1 MTQQLRYHTLV
12 NNIGKIYASESNVR
26 TPLLQKGLDEIV
38 GAIKPAEP
46 ADWKRVKADSE
57 KLLHVW
63 NVKEDSTA
71 SAAVVKMLTDMLN
84 ELSTTSLNHRPFEVP
99 DRISHI
105 HSSWGFDLPNES
117 DDDGPLVTVSKLAN
131 PIEVKIEEIAP
142 ATKAVAVAVAAATTT
157 KSVIIE
163 SKEEC
168 KSIDGDAEE
177 EEEVEEVEVEVEEG
191 EVLEPQE
198 EVEEEEPA
206 EEEEGLEVE
215 EYISRGRKYWLDS
228 KSQKLYANLE
238 GDEVGD
244 EIGALV
250 NGKPVFLAK

>member
-12 NNIGKIYASESNVR
+12 NNIGKIYASESSVR

-84 ELSTTSLNHRPFEVP
+84 ELSTTSLNHRPFEMP

-105 HSSWGFDLPNES
+105 HSAWGFDLPNES

-131 PIEVKIEEIAP
+131 PMEVKIEEIARVEP
-142 ATKAVAVAVAAATTT
+142 TKSVAAPVTT

-168 KSIDGDAEE
+168 KSIEGDA
-177 EEEVEEVEVEVEEG
+177 EEEVEEVEEEEQQEENEG
-191 EVLEPQE
+191 EVLEP
-198 EVEEEEPA
+198 EEEPA
-206 EEEEGLEVE
+206 EEVVEEGLEVE

-238 GDEVGD
+238 GDDVGD

>member
-12 NNIGKIYASESNVR
+12 NNIGKIYASESSVR

-84 ELSTTSLNHRPFEVP
+84 ELSTTSLNHRPFEMP

-105 HSSWGFDLPNES
+105 HSAWGFDLPNES

-131 PIEVKIEEIAP
+131 PMEVKIEEIARVEP
-142 ATKAVAVAVAAATTT
+142 T
-157 KSVIIE
+157 KSV
-163 SKEEC
+163 
-168 KSIDGDAEE
+168 A
-177 EEEVEEVEVEVEEG
+177 VP
-191 EVLEPQE
+191 VLSLIHISEPTR
-198 EVEEEEPA
+198 P
-206 EEEEGLEVE
+206 
-215 EYISRGRKYWLDS
+215 Y
-228 KSQKLYANLE
+228 
-238 GDEVGD
+238 
-244 EIGALV
+244 
-250 NGKPVFLAK
+250 

>member
-12 NNIGKIYASESNVR
+12 NNIGKIYASESSVR

-84 ELSTTSLNHRPFEVP
+84 ELSTTSLNHRPFEMP

-105 HSSWGFDLPNES
+105 HSAWGFDLPNES
-117 DDDGPLVTVSKLAN
+117 DDDGPLITVSKLAN
-131 PIEVKIEEIAP
+131 PMEVKIEEIARVEP
-142 ATKAVAVAVAAATTT
+142 TKSVAAPTTT

-168 KSIDGDAEE
+168 KSVEGEV
-177 EEEVEEVEVEVEEG
+177 EEVEEVEEEEEQEEEG
-191 EVLEPQE
+191 EVLEP
-198 EVEEEEPA
+198 EEEPA
-206 EEEEGLEVE
+206 EEVVEEGLEVE

-238 GDEVGD
+238 GDDVGD

>member
-12 NNIGKIYASESNVR
+12 NNIGKIYASESSVR

-84 ELSTTSLNHRPFEVP
+84 ELSTTSLNHRPFEMP

-105 HSSWGFDLPNES
+105 HSAWGFDLPNES

-131 PIEVKIEEIAP
+131 PMEVKIEEIARVEP
-142 ATKAVAVAVAAATTT
+142 TKSVAVPVTT

-168 KSIDGDAEE
+168 KSVEGDA
-177 EEEVEEVEVEVEEG
+177 EEVEEVEEAEEQEEEG
-191 EVLEPQE
+191 EVLEP
-198 EVEEEEPA
+198 EEEPA
-206 EEEEGLEVE
+206 EEVVEEGLEVE

-228 KSQKLYANLE
+228 KTQKLYANLE
-238 GDEVGD
+238 GDDVGD